1 MNPRLKI
8 AVAEDEPRV
17 RDYFQEILSFLGHE
31 VVVAAADGA
40 DLVQKCRSIRPDLI
54 ISDLIMPTMDGIE
67 AAAEICR
74 DDPIPVIIVSAYFN
88 SSIINRIVDNDIF
101 GYLVKPIKQTDLVA
115 SIAVAMRLFDQ
126 IQAFR
131 REVVDLERA
140 IEDRKTIE
148 RAKGILMKKSELD
161 EDSAYQ
167 RLRNFARDH
176 NLKIIDIAQSI
187 LRAEEVFRL

>member
-88 SSIINRIVDNDIF
+88 ASIINRIVDNDIF

-167 RLRNFARDH
+167 RLRNFAREYQFH
-176 NLKIIDIAQSI
+176 P
-187 LRAEEVFRL
+187 R